1 MTGKTDLYFPPCLR
15 IIPYKHPLYGWS
27 HEKENPLIIPLDI
40 EKNIW
45 HNLICIH
52 VKNTQKTRNVYDFP
66 KYDKKKICEITIY
79 NISYGKDYMISPLC
93 QYQSK
98 FFSLY
103 HSNLTSCKDSS
114 QCNTTRKRINI
125 YAGKTKKPESLFA
138 DYKITFIEK
147 S

>member
-1 MTGKTDLYFPPCLR
+1 MLKTLRKLGMCMTFLNMT
-15 IIPYKHPLYGWS
+15 
-27 HEKENPLIIPLDI
+27 
-40 EKNIW
+40 
-45 HNLICIH
+45 
-52 VKNTQKTRNVYDFP
+52 
-66 KYDKKKICEITIY
+66 KKKICEITIY